1 MHPLF
6 SRTVAA
12 WCLAVSIGHAEPG
25 VVISLAS
32 VGDRVRA
39 QNPDLAAARLRIRE
53 ANGRLTQSGRLANPE
68 LGFEMSHDP
77 RYRERSLE
85 IGFSQRFPVT
95 NRLRLEK
102 TVSATE
108 VKVAVAEVREV
119 ERQLIAEARQGIVK
133 VLATRKRRE
142 LLKDQA
148 TLSQEFADFLSGIAA
163 KGEGSPLDAGQA
175 KLEAAS
181 LTLEMRHLDAAETA
195 AIGEIKPLLG
205 VRPDE
210 PLHVG
215 GTLPEA
221 TLPATAVD
229 PSKRPD
235 FQAAVLG
242 ARAAGQH
249 VAVEQS
255 KRYEDVEAGLFF
267 GAERTE
273 DAPEGYDREGLVG
286 LRFTLPLPLWNKN
299 EGAIEEAKARHERM
313 EQEAGALA
321 RKIRLEAEAAKAEM
335 NEWSKLLAETRDSL
349 LPLADE
355 QSKAAEDA
363 YRKGQGEL
371 QTVFRT
377 REKRM
382 QLMAARLDA
391 LREFHL
397 ARVRY
402 ESALAKP

>member
-1 MHPLF
+1 M
-6 SRTVAA
+6 
-12 WCLAVSIGHAEPG
+12 GHAEPG

-39 QNPDLAAARLRIRE
+39 QNPGLAAARLRIRE
-53 ANGRLTQSGRLANPE
+53 AQGRLTQSGRLSNPE
-68 LGFEMSHDP
+68 LGIEMSHDP
-77 RYRERSLE
+77 RYGERSLE

-102 TVSATE
+102 TVSGTE
-108 VKVAVAEVREV
+108 VKVAEAEVREV

-142 LLKDQA
+142 LLKDQQA
-148 TLSQEFADFLSGIAA
+148 LSNEFAEFLAGVAE

-181 LTLEMRHLDAAETA
+181 LTLEMRQLDASEAA

-215 GTLPEA
+215 GALPEA
-221 TLPATAVD
+221 LLPAGAVD
-229 PSKRPD
+229 PSGRPD
-235 FQAAVLG
+235 FEAAVLG
-242 ARAAGQH
+242 AKAAGQS

-273 DAPEGYDREGLVG
+273 DAPEGYDREGIVG

-299 EGAIEEAKARHERM
+299 EGAIEAAKARHERM
-313 EQEAGALA
+313 EKEAGALA
-321 RKIRLEAEAAKAEM
+321 RGIRLEAEAARTEM
-335 NEWSKLLAETRDSL
+335 QEWLKLLRETQQSL

-355 QSKAAEDA
+355 QAKSAEEA
-363 YRKGQGEL
+363 YRKGQAEI

-377 REKRM
+377 REKRA
-382 QLMAARLDA
+382 QLMTARLDA

>member
-1 MHPLF
+1 MHPIV
-6 SRTVAA
+6 SRTVVA
-12 WCLAVSIGHAEPG
+12 WCLAVSLGHAEPG

-53 ANGRLTQSGRLANPE
+53 AQGRQTQSGRLANPE
-68 LGFEMSHDP
+68 LGIEMSHDP

-102 TVSATE
+102 AVSATE
-108 VKVAVAEVREV
+108 VKVAAAEVREV
-119 ERQLIAEARQGIVK
+119 ERQLIAQACQGIVK

-142 LLKDQA
+142 LLKDQQ
-148 TLSQEFADFLSGIAA
+148 TLSKEFAEFLSGVAA

-181 LTLEMRHLDAAETA
+181 LTLEMRQLDATEAA

-205 VRPDE
+205 IRPNE
-210 PLHVG
+210 PLLVG
-215 GTLPEA
+215 GILPEA
-221 TLPATAVD
+221 VLPATAVD

-242 ARAAGQH
+242 AKAAGQN

-299 EGAIEEAKARHERM
+299 EGAIEEAKARQERM
-313 EQEAGALA
+313 EKEAGALA
-321 RKIRLEAEAAKAEM
+321 RNIRLEAEAAKAEM
-335 NEWSKLLAETRDSL
+335 NEWSKLLAETRDTL

-355 QSKAAEDA
+355 QAKAAEDV
-363 YRKGQGEL
+363 YRKGQGEI
-371 QTVFRT
+371 QPVFRT
-377 REKRM
+377 REKRL
-382 QLMAARLDA
+382 QLMSARLDA